1 MMAAL
6 FGTLMVASCTEMV
19 LSRVLH
25 LARRIITP
33 LVSGIV
39 VMIIGLSLIQV
50 GLTSIGGGY
59 AAMSDHTFGAPKN
72 LLLAGVVLAVIIL
85 LNRQRNPYLRVAS
98 LVIAMAVGYLLAR
111 ALGMLPES
119 AGTTQSALV
128 AVPMP
133 LYYGLGF
140 DWNLLIPLMLV
151 FMVTS
156 LETIG
161 DITATSDVSEQ
172 PVTGPIYMK
181 RLKGGVLANGLNSFV
196 SALFNTFPNSCF
208 GQNNGVIQLTGVA
221 SRYVGFVVSLMLI
234 VLGLFPAVSGFV
246 QHIPEPVLGGA
257 TIVMFGT
264 IAASGVR
271 IVSREPLNRRA
282 IMIIALSL
290 AVGLGVSQQ
299 PLILQFAPD
308 WLKTLLSS
316 GIAAGGIT
324 AIVLNL
330 IFPQRVNP
338 VGRAAARPPS
348 SAFVS
353 SFTTA
358 LLRYAGNSG
367 ITGDTGNSYGRM
379 QMKFVGKLI
388 LSLLLLLLLVAVVCY
403 FLLQT
408 RWGAEWASRR
418 ISDDTAYHLSI
429 AKIEHN
435 FSDPSLLSLHNVS
448 FGHDGQPAVMV
459 AKTVN
464 LGLSLSLFN
473 QPLRFASIELRDGTL
488 DAANMPGNMAWPLQA
503 DRLQLRNMAVNTP
516 CLPSAP
522 RP

>member
-1 MMAAL
+1 MTTTTTELPQTETPTAAPRNSELIYRLEDRPPLAQTLFAASQHLLAMFVAVITPALLICQALGLPAQDTQHIISMSLFASGLASILQIKTWGPVGSGLLSIQGTSFNFVTPLIMGGLALKNGGADVPTMMAAL
-6 FGTLMVASCTEMV
+6 FGTLMVASFTEII
-19 LSRVLH
+19 LSRFLH

-33 LVSGIV
+33 LVSGVV

-50 GLTSIGGGY
+50 GLTSIGGGF
-59 AAMSDHTFGAPKN
+59 AAMNDHTFGAPKN
-72 LLLAGVVLAVIIL
+72 LALAAIVLLVIIL

-98 LVIAMAVGYLLAR
+98 LVIAMAVGYFA
-111 ALGMLPES
+111 AWAMGMLPQDTS
-119 AGTTQSALV
+119 STHTAAIMIPT
-128 AVPMP
+128 P

-172 PVTGPIYMK
+172 PVSGPLYMK
-181 RLKGGVLANGLNSFV
+181 RLKGGVLANGMNSCL
-196 SALFNTFPNSCF
+196 SAIFNTFPNSCF

-330 IFPQRVNP
+330 VFPHEE
-338 VGRAAARPPS
+338 
-348 SAFVS
+348 
-353 SFTTA
+353 
-358 LLRYAGNSG
+358 
-367 ITGDTGNSYGRM
+367 
-379 QMKFVGKLI
+379 K
-388 LSLLLLLLLVAVVCY
+388 
-403 FLLQT
+403 
-408 RWGAEWASRR
+408 
-418 ISDDTAYHLSI
+418 
-429 AKIEHN
+429 
-435 FSDPSLLSLHNVS
+435 
-448 FGHDGQPAVMV
+448 
-459 AKTVN
+459 
-464 LGLSLSLFN
+464 
-473 QPLRFASIELRDGTL
+473 
-488 DAANMPGNMAWPLQA
+488 
-503 DRLQLRNMAVNTP
+503 
-516 CLPSAP
+516 
-522 RP
+522 

>member
-1 MMAAL
+1 MPPLPIWKYHAMSTQSAELDTAQPSPARPSELIYHLEDRPPLPQTLFAACQHLLAMFVAVITPGLLICQALGLPAEDTQRIISMSLFASGLASLLQIKTWGPVGSGLLSIQGTSFNFVSPLIMGGLALKNGGADIPTMMAAL
-6 FGTLMVASCTEMV
+6 FGTLMAASCTEIL

-59 AAMSDHTFGAPKN
+59 GAMSDHTFGAPKN
-72 LLLAGVVLAVIIL
+72 LLLAGAVLVVIIL

-98 LVIAMAVGYLLAR
+98 LVIAMAVGYLLAW

-119 AGTTQSALV
+119 RPVVDTALITI
-128 AVPMP
+128 PTP
-133 LYYGLGF
+133 LYYGLSF
-140 DWNLLIPLMLV
+140 DWNLLIPLMLI

-172 PVTGPIYMK
+172 PVRGPLYMK
-181 RLKGGVLANGLNSFV
+181 RLKGGVLANGLNSML
-196 SALFNTFPNSCF
+196 SAIFNTFPNSCF

-221 SRYVGFVVSLMLI
+221 SRYVGFVVAIMLI
-234 VLGLFPAVSGFV
+234 ILGLFPAVAGFV

-271 IVSREPLNRRA
+271 IVSRETLNRRA
-282 IMIIALSL
+282 IMIMALSL
-290 AVGLGVSQQ
+290 AVGMGVAQQ

-308 WLKTLLSS
+308 WIKTLFSS

-330 IFPQRVNP
+330 LFPQE
-338 VGRAAARPPS
+338 
-348 SAFVS
+348 
-353 SFTTA
+353 
-358 LLRYAGNSG
+358 
-367 ITGDTGNSYGRM
+367 
-379 QMKFVGKLI
+379 K
-388 LSLLLLLLLVAVVCY
+388 
-403 FLLQT
+403 
-408 RWGAEWASRR
+408 
-418 ISDDTAYHLSI
+418 
-429 AKIEHN
+429 
-435 FSDPSLLSLHNVS
+435 
-448 FGHDGQPAVMV
+448 
-459 AKTVN
+459 
-464 LGLSLSLFN
+464 
-473 QPLRFASIELRDGTL
+473 
-488 DAANMPGNMAWPLQA
+488 
-503 DRLQLRNMAVNTP
+503 
-516 CLPSAP
+516 
-522 RP
+522 